1 MMGESIKYKS
11 VVTGLVLLILF
22 TADPSIAQKEVTS
35 EIYRY
40 QQKEVIMRQSGAH
53 EVRPIISHSPTARVS
68 IGRKKLIDIS
78 PTADKIKHRRYMTD
92 SHLGLR
98 FYQFRSC
105 IDCHPQNASN
115 LHRVRSKITC
125 RQCHGEEPIAG
136 TKHYYSSMHPIRRYA
151 FVCAKCHKGANASF
165 AAYVVHEPNPALKTT
180 QKNFPLL
187 FYVFWAMA
195 AIAIGT
201 FAVFLPH
208 TLLWGLREFWPD
220 KKDKTKRRKREKIQ
234 VQRFSKGQRAF
245 HLILML
251 CFVIQS
257 ATGLSRMYAGTEWGY
272 SLLSLFGGY
281 TRAIFLHK
289 IVGIFM
295 LAAFAIHLV
304 YIIKK
309 INFKDFP
316 NCFLGPDSLLPRIE
330 DAIQAF
336 RHTAWIVGL
345 RKCPKF
351 DRWTYWEKFDYWAV
365 FWGINIL
372 GITGLILYSPVFT
385 SRFIPGW
392 TINVFLWIHRIEAVL
407 AMGHVFIIHFF
418 IGHLR
423 RHHFPMDL
431 TMFEGSVDIQEL
443 HHERPA
449 WIERLKNNKALHN
462 LMIKRVS
469 MSQRYFYYLFGFA
482 IIALCLYLLI
492 NTILNGGELTR
503 ILLNKGV

>member
-1 MMGESIKYKS
+1 MRISIKCKS
-11 VVTGLVLLILF
+11 VVTILTLLILLTF
-22 TADPSIAQKEVTS
+22 DPSQAQKEVTS
-35 EIYRY
+35 KIYRY
-40 QQKEVIMRQSGAH
+40 QQQEAINQQSGPH
-53 EVRPIISHSPTARVS
+53 EVRPIISHPPTVGVP
-68 IGRKKLIDIS
+68 IDRKELIEIS

-105 IDCHPQNASN
+105 IDCHPRNAKT

-125 RQCHGEEPIAG
+125 RQCHGKEPIAG
-136 TKHYYSSMHPIRRYA
+136 TKHYYSSIHPIRRYA
-151 FVCAKCHKGANASF
+151 FVCAKCHKGASASF
-165 AAYVVHEPNPALKTT
+165 AAYVVHEPNPTLKTT
-180 QKNFPLL
+180 QKSFPLL

-195 AIAIGT
+195 AIAVGT

-220 KKDKTKRRKREKIQ
+220 KKDKTNQNHIKENRVE
-234 VQRFSKGQRAF
+234 RFSKSQRVF

-281 TRAIFLHK
+281 TRAVFLHK

-295 LAAFAIHLV
+295 LAAFVIHLV
-304 YIIKK
+304 YMIKK

-316 NCFLGPDSLLPRIE
+316 SSFLGPDTLLPRVE
-330 DAIQAF
+330 DATQAF
-336 RHTAWIVGL
+336 RHLAWIVGL
-345 RKCPKF
+345 GKYPKF

-372 GITGLILYSPVFT
+372 GITGLILYSPIFT

-449 WIERLKNNKALHN
+449 WIERLKTNYMFSGL
-462 LMIKRVS
+462 IVKRTPIYWL
-469 MSQRYFYYLFGFA
+469 RLYYLFGF
-482 IIALCLYLLI
+482 IVIASCLYLLF
-492 NTILNGGELTR
+492 NGILNTEELIR
-503 ILLNKGV
+503 LFK

>member
-1 MMGESIKYKS
+1 
-11 VVTGLVLLILF
+11 
-22 TADPSIAQKEVTS
+22 
-35 EIYRY
+35 
-40 QQKEVIMRQSGAH
+40 
-53 EVRPIISHSPTARVS
+53 
-68 IGRKKLIDIS
+68 
-78 PTADKIKHRRYMTD
+78 MTD

-105 IDCHPQNASN
+105 IDCHPRNANN
-115 LHRVRSKITC
+115 LHRIRSKITC

-136 TKHYYSSMHPIRRYA
+136 IKHYYSTMHPIRKYA
-151 FVCAKCHKGANASF
+151 FVCAKCHKGSNASF
-165 AAYVVHEPNPALKTT
+165 AAYVIHEPNPTLKTT
-180 QKNFPLL
+180 QKSFPLL

-195 AIAIGT
+195 AIAVGT

-208 TLLWGLREFWPD
+208 TLLWGLRELWPD
-220 KKDKTKRRKREKIQ
+220 KKDRTKIIHMEKKQ
-234 VQRFSKGQRAF
+234 VKRFSKGQRVF

-251 CFVIQS
+251 CFVTQ
-257 ATGLSRMYAGTEWGY
+257 AVTGLSRMYAGTEWGY

-289 IVGIFM
+289 IVGVVM
-295 LAAFAIHLV
+295 LAAFAFHLI
-304 YIIKK
+304 YMIKK
-309 INFKDFP
+309 INLKDFP
-316 NCFLGPDSLLPRIE
+316 NSFLGPDTLLPRIE
-330 DAIQAF
+330 DASQAF
-336 RHTAWIVGL
+336 RHVAWIVGL
-345 RKCPKF
+345 GKCPKF

-372 GITGLILYSPVFT
+372 GITGLILFDSVFT

-431 TMFEGSVDIQEL
+431 TMFEGSVDMQEL

-449 WIERLKNNKALHN
+449 WVERLETNSMLSD
-462 LMIKRVS
+462 LIVKRTPIHW
-469 MSQRYFYYLFGFA
+469 RRLYYLFGF
-482 IIALCLYLLI
+482 IVIASCLYLLI
-492 NTILNGGELTR
+492 SGILNTEELIR
-503 ILLNKGV
+503 IFK